1 MAARNCRQVPSQMV
15 NANGAAS
22 VSYRSQYVL
31 VPTSR
36 TRLATSV
43 LVSKSSKREL
53 MAASGSE
60 NSPLRP
66 RGRFILTQT
75 SLGSAGV
82 HRSLLARRACKHD
95 NHSSLT
101 AELSDREGA
110 MSKSAEC
117 RDRAAQ
123 CLQLAATAGSA
134 LQRTVLLNAANTW
147 ITLAD
152 QAERDIA
159 EQKQQDV
166 REQSGKSRTA
176 A

>member
-1 MAARNCRQVPSQMV
+1 MAER
-15 NANGAAS
+15 
-22 VSYRSQYVL
+22 VSCQSQYVH

-36 TRLATSV
+36 TRFGGAC
-43 LVSKSSKREL
+43 VSLKSSKREL
-53 MAASGSE
+53 MAAPGSG
-60 NSPLRP
+60 NSPLRT

-75 SLGSAGV
+75 LRGSAGV
-82 HRSLLARRACKHD
+82 HRSLLARGACKHD
-95 NHSSLT
+95 DHSSLT

-110 MSKSAEC
+110 MSRSAEC

-134 LQRTVLLNAANTW
+134 LQRTVLLNAANSW
-147 ITLAD
+147 IALAD

-159 EQKQQDV
+159 EQKQQDF
-166 REQSGKSRTA
+166 REQQGNSRTA